1 MAASAKI
8 IDLRNL
14 LAERFPHPSCTT
26 AKRLNTGLPF
36 LEESIGGGLPRG
48 AITELISPGT
58 SAGSASLIHA
68 LVHCAYRDNYFLA
81 LIDGRDSFDPC
92 GLDNAWLQHLLWV
105 RCSKASEAVKAADL
119 LLRDGN
125 FPLVIVDL
133 VLNAPEELRKIP
145 QTNWYRL
152 QRLVEVLPT
161 ACLVLTRYEMVS
173 SAQLKLVLENSWDIQ
188 TFESEDA
195 LSRLRIVVK
204 RSHVQI
210 ELRISSQR
218 STRHDVRHDLFAE
231 FLFAG
236 SHAASAGTLRK
247 TSSVDRRTRKET
259 GHHSTERSRR
269 KRRYSKRNDPE
280 PGVGAIIAGGHQS
293 SCTHA
298 GKIDTGNFASLRVY
312 SQSFC
317 GRHCAGC
324 LHSSVY
330 ELPQFE

>member
-26 AKRLNTGLPF
+26 AKRLITGLPF
-36 LEESIGGGLPRG
+36 LDDSIGRGLPHG
-48 AITELISPGT
+48 TITELISPGT

-81 LIDGRDSFDPC
+81 LIDGRDSVDPC

-152 QRLVEVLPT
+152 QRLIESAPT
-161 ACLVLTRYEMVS
+161 ACLVLTRYEMVG
-173 SAQLKLVLENSWDIQ
+173 SAKLKLVLESSWNLE
-188 TFESEDA
+188 TFETEDA
-195 LSRLRIVVK
+195 ISQLRIVVK
-204 RSHVQI
+204 RSH
-210 ELRISSQR
+210 L
-218 STRHDVRHDLFAE
+218 
-231 FLFAG
+231 
-236 SHAASAGTLRK
+236 K
-247 TSSVDRRTRKET
+247 SVLT
-259 GHHSTERSRR
+259 
-269 KRRYSKRNDPE
+269 N
-280 PGVGAIIAGGHQS
+280 
-293 SCTHA
+293 
-298 GKIDTGNFASLRVY
+298 
-312 SQSFC
+312 
-317 GRHCAGC
+317 
-324 LHSSVY
+324 
-330 ELPQFE
+330 